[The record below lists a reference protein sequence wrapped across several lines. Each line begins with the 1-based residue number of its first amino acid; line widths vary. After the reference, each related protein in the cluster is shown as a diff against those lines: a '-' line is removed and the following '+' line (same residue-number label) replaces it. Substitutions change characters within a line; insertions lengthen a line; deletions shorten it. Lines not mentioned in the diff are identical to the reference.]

1 MRNWFTSS
9 VVVAG
14 AMAALVAAVF
24 LPSETQAQ
32 QPAKAPTKAAPAPAK
47 ATAYK
52 APRTKDGKPNLNG
65 LWMSNGLAN
74 WDLEP
79 HGPGPATDPKLGS
92 IYAVPPSV
100 GYVVGGA
107 IPYKPA
113 ALEQKKKNFA
123 ARAKDDPEAKCYMGG
138 IPRANYMSYPF
149 QIVQGG
155 KDIMM
160 SYEYAGAVRILNM
173 GTPLK
178 APADAWMGTSN
189 GHWEGESLVVDVTAL
204 GDQSWLDRSG
214 NFHSDQLHVT
224 ERWTMH
230 GPDVLMYEARIE
242 DPEVYTQPW
251 TIRVPLYR
259 QVEDNARLLE
269 FKCVVFAEELLYG
282 HLRKPAGAVTP
293 APAPPPANQGK
304 GKAKGKQ

>member
-9 VVVAG
+9 IVVAG
-14 AMAALVAAVF
+14 AVAAFSAAIF
-24 LPSETQAQ
+24 LPTETQAQ
-32 QPAKAPTKAAPAPAK
+32 QPAKAPAK
-47 ATAYK
+47 AKNTYK

-79 HGPGPATDPKLGS
+79 HGPGHPTEPKLGS
-92 IYAVPPSV
+92 IYAIPPGV
-100 GYVVGGA
+100 GYVVGGV

-123 ARAKDDPEAKCYMGG
+123 ARAKEDPEAKCYMGG
-138 IPRANYMSYPF
+138 VPRANYMSYPF

-155 KDIMM
+155 KDMM
-160 SYEYAGAVRILNM
+160 ISYEYAGAVRILNM
-173 GTPLK
+173 GAPVK
-178 APADAWMGTSN
+178 APADSWMGTSN
-189 GHWEGESLVVDVTAL
+189 GHWEGETLVVDVTAL

-214 NFHSDQLHVT
+214 NFHSDQLHVV
-224 ERWTMH
+224 ERWTMQNS
-230 GPDVLMYEARIE
+230 DVMMYEARIE
-242 DPEVYTQPW
+242 DPEVFTQPW

-293 APAPPPANQGK
+293 APAPPAANQGK
-304 GKAKGKQ
+304 GKGKGKQ

>member
-1 MRNWFTSS
+1 MRNCFTGS
-9 VVVAG
+9 VVVAS
-14 AMAALVAAVF
+14 AIATLLAAVF
-24 LPSETQAQ
+24 MPTETQAQ
-32 QPAKAPTKAAPAPAK
+32 QAPVKAAPAK
-47 ATAYK
+47 ANTYK

-79 HGPGPATDPKLGS
+79 HGPGPSVDPKLGS

-100 GYVVGGA
+100 GYVVGGT

-123 ARAKDDPEAKCYMGG
+123 ARAKEDPEAKCYMGG
-138 IPRANYMSYPF
+138 VPRSNYMPYPF
-149 QIVQGG
+149 QIVQGAP
-155 KDIMM
+155 DMM
-160 SYEYAGAVRILNM
+160 ISYEHAGAVRIIHM
-173 GTPLK
+173 GEPLK
-178 APADAWMGTSN
+178 APADSWMGTSN
-189 GHWEGESLVVDVTAL
+189 GKWEGESLVVDVTAL

-214 NFHSDQLHVT
+214 NFHSDQLHVV
-224 ERWTMH
+224 ERWT
-230 GPDVLMYEARIE
+230 PYSQDVLMYEARIE

-293 APAPPPANQGK
+293 APAPAPNQGK
-304 GKAKGKQ
+304 GKGKAKQ